1 MPIIVK
7 GMAPLLQVFDMPAA
21 IAFYR
26 DKLGFEVVNSNA
38 PCDDCDWAMLKL
50 GEEVL
55 MLNTAYEKEFRPPA
69 PDSRRIAAHMDTTL
83 YFSCPD
89 VESTYQHLVAAG
101 VTVEPPSIT
110 GYGFKALYVK
120 DLDGFLLCF
129 QWPVE

>member
-1 MPIIVK
+1 MTIVVK
-7 GMAPLLQVFDMPAA
+7 GMAPLLQVFDMPAS

-26 DKLGFEVVNSNA
+26 DKLGFEVVNTNA
-38 PCDDCDWAMLKL
+38 PGDDCDWAMLKL

-69 PDSRRIAAHMDTTL
+69 PDPRRTAAHMDTTI

-89 VESTYQHLVAAG
+89 VESTYQHLVTAG

-110 GYGFKALYVK
+110 GYGFKAVDVK
-120 DLDGFLLCF
+120 DPDGFLLCC
-129 QWPVE
+129 QWPAE

>member
-1 MPIIVK
+1 MAIAVK
-7 GMAPLLQVFDMPAA
+7 GMAPLLQVFDMPDA

-38 PCDDCDWAMLKL
+38 PGDDCDWAMLRL

-69 PDSRRIAAHMDTTL
+69 PDPRRIAAHGDTTI

-89 VESTYQHLVAAG
+89 VEMAYNHMLAAG
-101 VTVEPPSIT
+101 GAVEPPSIT
-110 GYGFKALYVK
+110 GYGFKAVYVK
-120 DLDGFLLCF
+120 DPDGFFLCF
-129 QWPVE
+129 QWPAE

>member
-1 MPIIVK
+1 MAIAVK

-21 IAFYR
+21 LAFYR
-26 DKLGFEVVNSNA
+26 DILGFEVLQSNA
-38 PCDDCDWAMLKL
+38 PGEDCDWAMLKL

-69 PDSRRIAAHMDTTL
+69 PDPRRSAAHMDTTI

-89 VESTYQHLVAAG
+89 VESAYQHLVAEG

-110 GYGFKALYVK
+110 GYGFKAMYVK
-120 DLDGFLLCF
+120 DPDGFVLCF
-129 QWPVE
+129 QWPFE